1 MQPRGFSRI
10 FWLYLAG
17 VALIAAGYADFPLI
31 AYHFERVAIASPP
44 WIPTLYAAAMGV
56 DALAA
61 LVFGRWFDQRG
72 LMVLAVSTFL
82 SALFAPLVFWG
93 GFGLA
98 LAGMVLWGI
107 GMGAQESVMRAA
119 IGVLIAPDKRGT
131 AYGLLNTG
139 YGLFWF
145 GGSVL
150 MGLLYDVSLSTLI
163 VFSVATQ
170 LAAALILWQL
180 GKDDGHNN
188 SANYQE
194 AIRR

>member
-1 MQPRGFSRI
+1 
-10 FWLYLAG
+10 
-17 VALIAAGYADFPLI
+17 
-31 AYHFERVAIASPP
+31 
-44 WIPTLYAAAMGV
+44 MGV